1 MNVVYR
7 PGSALIVY
15 AIRNPTAVTDQDR
28 AAAAAQLINAID
40 PTTNSIVIDGEPNP
54 LSGSPVLLLD
64 GDSKEGILISFK
76 YHQGKIG
83 AIFTC
88 PANLLLASQ
97 AIHISTCIECKL
109 IHPISQTTKI
119 TVTRSLVLVQ
129 GTDKST
135 L

>member
-1 MNVVYR
+1 M
-7 PGSALIVY
+7 
-15 AIRNPTAVTDQDR
+15 TDQDR

-40 PTTNSIVIDGEPNP
+40 PTTNSIVIDGQPNP

-76 YHQGKIG
+76 YHQGKNG

-88 PANLLLASQ
+88 PANLLASQ

-109 IHPISQTTKI
+109 IHQISQTTKI